1 MTMPFDHPT
10 MQAAADL
17 LRDAGY
23 LASPRQLE
31 GLGEPLL
38 VAESPY
44 ALGVLVAGD
53 RWGEVEET
61 VDAAQVALANWSSRD
76 DASSRRWDLYIVVL
90 LRYWP
95 ETPEEG
101 AAIERA
107 EANTELARKIVRSHV
122 VDDYDLRR
130 ALRPLLP
137 LAPVGRVAM
146 PDVSAALEER
156 LRVHGI
162 EPELAA
168 SAVAGFLQSGAVRL

>member
-1 MTMPFDHPT
+1 MTLPADHPT
-10 MQAAADL
+10 MQSAADM

-23 LASPRQLE
+23 LVSPRQMD
-31 GLGEPLL
+31 GSDKPLL

-44 ALGVLVAGD
+44 ALAVLVAGD
-53 RWGEVEET
+53 RWSDVGDT

-76 DASSRRWDLYIVVL
+76 DTSSRRWDLYVVVL
-90 LRYWP
+90 LRHWP

-101 AAIERA
+101 AAIEQA

-122 VDDYDLRR
+122 ADVDDLRR

-137 LAPVGRVAM
+137 LSPVGHVAL
-146 PDVSAALEER
+146 PDLPATLEER

-168 SAVAGFLQSGAVRL
+168 SAVAGFLQGGVVRL

>member
-1 MTMPFDHPT
+1 MLPVDHPT

-31 GLGEPLL
+31 GTDLPLL

-53 RWGEVEET
+53 RWTEVEET
-61 VDAAQVALANWSSRD
+61 VDAAQIALANWSSRD
-76 DASSRRWDLYIVVL
+76 DTSSRRWDLYVIVL
-90 LRYWP
+90 LRYRP
-95 ETPEEG
+95 ETPDEG
-101 AAIERA
+101 AAIEQA

-122 VDDYDLRR
+122 VDDEDLRR

-137 LAPVGRVAM
+137 LLPVGRVAM
-146 PDVSAALEER
+146 PDVPAALEER

-162 EPELAA
+162 EPDLAA
-168 SAVAGFLQSGAVRL
+168 SAVAAFLQSGAVRP